1 MAKQILHTQAML
13 IMTSIIR
20 VGQSQFVTSPIDED
34 SYDRI
39 MQDLHV
45 VENIPND
52 RLMEKVYLKDTKA
65 AFAKQVQAED
75 KRLADKKSKED
86 TSVTVQAD
94 DAIMFRQFT
103 KKTGADSGDE
113 VSKLWKFSMSKT
125 DLGSKQSLTCSISMT
140 WICLA
145 LLV

>member
-1 MAKQILHTQAML
+1 ML

-52 RLMEKVYLKDTKA
+52 RVMEQVYLNDTKA

-75 KRLADKKSKED
+75 VSLLLQGYYEKSR
-86 TSVTVQAD
+86 T
-94 DAIMFRQFT
+94 IP
-103 KKTGADSGDE
+103 
-113 VSKLWKFSMSKT
+113 
-125 DLGSKQSLTCSISMT
+125 LTWPRSTETISR
-140 WICLA
+140 
-145 LLV
+145 

>member
-1 MAKQILHTQAML
+1 ML

-20 VGQSQFVTSPIDED
+20 VGQSQFVTSPMDED

-103 KKTGADSGDE
+103 KKNGADSGDE
-113 VSKLWKFSMSKT
+113 VS
-125 DLGSKQSLTCSISMT
+125 IS
-140 WICLA
+140 
-145 LLV
+145 